1 MIALGLDFRADYKS
15 VSNINL
21 VTISIMMLVVMM
33 NTDQYRFLKN
43 EHTIEQCLN

>member
-1 MIALGLDFRADYKS
+1 MIALDWIFSADYKS

-33 NTDQYRFLKN
+33 NTDQYRFLMNK
-43 EHTIEQCLN
+43 IL